1 VIAFDTNILA
11 YAQQE
16 ILSDNRHQQAA
27 DLINKAL
34 NTGAII
40 PVQVLS
46 EFMNVCKRKL
56 AIAPL
61 DAISQVQDYLEVFEC
76 PQTSAE
82 DVTDAALLAEQCKLS
97 YFDALIVTIARRN
110 GASMFL
116 TEDMHDGLEVD
127 GLRVVNPFAAANN
140 GVLEVY
146 FAQMMS

>member
-1 VIAFDTNILA
+1 MIAFDTNILV

-16 ILSDNRHQQAA
+16 IGVDIRHQQAA

-40 PVQVLS
+40 PLQVLS

-61 DAISQVQDYLEVFEC
+61 DAIGQVQDYLEVFEC
-76 PQTSAE
+76 PQTTAE

-97 YFDALIVTIARRN
+97 YFDALIVMVARRN
-110 GASMFL
+110 GAYIFL

-127 GLRVVNPFAAANN
+127 GLRVINPFSAENEILLADYF
-140 GVLEVY
+140 GSVL
-146 FAQMMS
+146 